1 MDVSVRMPLLFAGM
15 ALAAPVSVAFFRPAP
30 RGGQSGTVTFV
41 GAAAAGS
48 AHTGALA
55 TERSASPCHTEARIA
70 GRIDSR
76 LLSLLRQD
84 DLRQPRTPP
93 GMRDRLLRV
102 DHRCPVAPWVE
113 GDLEQIQQIAGP
125 ARAPRSRDADD

>member
-55 TERSASPCHTEARIA
+55 TERSASPCHPQARIA
-70 GRIDSR
+70 GRIHSR
-76 LLSLLRQD
+76 LQSRLQQD
-84 DLRQPRTPP
+84 DLLHVRTRP
-93 GMRDRLLRV
+93 GLIERV
-102 DHRCPVAPWVE
+102 
-113 GDLEQIQQIAGP
+113 
-125 ARAPRSRDADD
+125 

>member
-76 LLSLLRQD
+76 LLCLLRQD
-84 DLRQPRTPP
+84 DLRHRATPAALV
-93 GMRDRLLRV
+93 DRVIRP
-102 DHRCPVAPWVE
+102 DHRWP
-113 GDLEQIQQIAGP
+113 
-125 ARAPRSRDADD
+125 